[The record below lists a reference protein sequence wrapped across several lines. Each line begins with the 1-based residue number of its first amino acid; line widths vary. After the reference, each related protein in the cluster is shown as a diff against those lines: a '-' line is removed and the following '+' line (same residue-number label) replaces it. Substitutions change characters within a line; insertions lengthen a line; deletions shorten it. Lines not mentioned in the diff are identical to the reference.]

1 VAELRGPMPG
11 RYPISNGT
19 AELLQDA
26 DREHGWL
33 LSVGGV
39 PQSYVDLADPG
50 YLDFEY
56 MRLMGDVVDCLGD
69 RRAAIDAVHVG
80 GAACTLP
87 RYVAVTRPGSRQV
100 VFEPDAGLV
109 QVVREQLALEDIPR
123 LTVQITDGRT
133 GVDGLP
139 GATADLVAVDAFC
152 AGAMAVELVTEEF
165 TRDVARVLRP
175 GGVHLVNVSD
185 EADLTLTRRVVA
197 TLRNAF
203 PHVLLL
209 GEPDVLLGRRLGN
222 LVAAASPAPL
232 PVTALAGVVARG
244 AVQAQCLYGPAVDR
258 FQAGATSLTDDA
270 DAPEHR
276 ARAR

>member
-1 VAELRGPMPG
+1 MAERRGPMPG
-11 RYPISNGT
+11 RYRISRGT
-19 AELLQDA
+19 AELLRDA

-56 MRLMGDVVDCLGD
+56 MRLMGDVVDRLGD

-87 RYVAVTRPGSRQV
+87 RYVAATRPGSRQV

-109 QVVREQLALEDIPR
+109 QVVREQLALEDVPR

-133 GVDGLP
+133 GVAGLP
-139 GATADLVAVDAFC
+139 AAAGDLVAVDAFC
-152 AGAMAVELVTEEF
+152 AGTMAMELVTREF

-185 EADLTLTRRVVA
+185 EAALTLSRRVIA
-197 TLRNAF
+197 TVRTTF
-203 PHVLLL
+203 PHVVLL
-209 GEPDVLLGRRLGN
+209 GEPDVLLGQRLGN
-222 LVAAASPAPL
+222 LVVAASPAPL
-232 PVTALAGVVARG
+232 PVAALARVVGDG
-244 AVQAQCLYGPAVDR
+244 AVQARCVHGDDLDG
-258 FQAGATSLTDDA
+258 FCAGAAPLTDDV
-270 DAPEHR
+270 DAR
-276 ARAR
+276 VR

>member
-1 VAELRGPMPG
+1 MAERRGPMPG
-11 RYPISNGT
+11 RYRISRGT
-19 AELLQDA
+19 AELLRDA

-56 MRLMGDVVDCLGD
+56 MRLMGDVVDRLGD

-87 RYVAVTRPGSRQV
+87 RYVAATRPGSRQV

-109 QVVREQLALEDIPR
+109 QVVREQLALEDVPR

-133 GVDGLP
+133 GVAGLP
-139 GATADLVAVDAFC
+139 AATGDLVAVDAFC
-152 AGAMAVELVTEEF
+152 AGTMAMELVTREF

-185 EADLTLTRRVVA
+185 EAALTLSRRVVA
-197 TLRNAF
+197 TVRTTF
-203 PHVLLL
+203 PHVVLL
-209 GEPDVLLGRRLGN
+209 GEPDVLLGQRLGN
-222 LVAAASPAPL
+222 LVVAASPAPL
-232 PVTALAGVVARG
+232 PVAALARVVG
-244 AVQAQCLYGPAVDR
+244 DSAVQARCVHGDDLDG
-258 FQAGATSLTDDA
+258 FCAGAAPLTDDV
-270 DAPEHR
+270 DAR
-276 ARAR
+276 VR